1 MFNNILFTIELFIF
15 IFCSL
20 NIFKLFYNLVKVMRT
35 REGKID
41 TNDLS
46 TILLGLSISY
56 VLTVLIT
63 GF

>member
-1 MFNNILFTIELFIF
+1 MFNNILFTIEVFVF

-20 NIFKLFYNLVKVMRT
+20 NIFKHLYNMVKIMRT
-35 REGKID
+35 RDGKLD
-41 TNDLS
+41 NGSLS

>member
-1 MFNNILFTIELFIF
+1 MFNNILFTIELFVF

-20 NIFKLFYNLVKVMRT
+20 NIFKHFYNMVKIMRT
-35 REGKID
+35 RDGKLD
-41 TNDLS
+41 NGTLS

>member
-1 MFNNILFTIELFIF
+1 MFNNILYSLELFVF

-20 NIFKLFYNLVKVMRT
+20 NIFKNFYQLVKVLRS
-35 REGKID
+35 RDGKIN
-41 TNDLS
+41 NDNLS

-56 VLTVLIT
+56 VLTCLII

>member
-20 NIFKLFYNLVKVMRT
+20 NIFKHFYNLVKVMRT

-41 TNDLS
+41 TNNLS